1 MASVAL
7 PEMKRHGYS
16 GALATG
22 ALAAGGTLGIL
33 IPPSVILVIYAVI
46 TEQSIGKLFL
56 AALIP
61 GVISTLGYAVAI
73 SAYVRIFPKAG
84 PVVPA
89 LPFAER
95 VRSLG
100 AVLPIAAIFL
110 VVLGGIYLGMF
121 TPTEGAAIGAAST
134 ALLAIALGRMSWKSF
149 ASSILETAQ
158 TTAAIFLILI
168 GAEVYNGFL
177 ALSQLPAGLS
187 AALASSG
194 LAPMTIMIG
203 ILLIY
208 MLLGCVMDSLAMIL
222 LTVPVFFPLVTG
234 LEFGPYG
241 AGDRNLVRD
250 PYADRRRDRA
260 DHSSDR
266 PQRLRDQF
274 VGRRRLAW
282 RVVPRHLPV
291 PVGRFRPRRHA
302 PGRARDMP
310 LGCRAWSSSQ
320 WRCRGHNMRLD
331 ESDQRSGGRRN
342 PDAKVPVPIS
352 VGLAVQIAC
361 LVLPGAVMIPTV
373 VFRAAGQS
381 EDVLL
386 WAVYASVAIAGVT
399 TMLQARRI
407 GWFGSG
413 YILAIGTSGAAIA
426 VSIAALAAGG
436 PALLATMV
444 VVVSLVQFVFSARLS
459 LFRRILTPTVTGTV
473 LMLTPVTVMPVMFA
487 QLQNV
492 PSHTPP
498 LAASL
503 SAAATLV
510 VIAGITLMAKG
521 RVRLWAP
528 VIGMVAGSVV
538 AGVFGFY
545 DVERIV
551 RASWI
556 GIPRPQ
562 WSAPDLRFG
571 PEFWTLLPAF
581 VFIAWCARF
590 KPSAAPSRSSACRG
604 PGAVRWTSGRCRA
617 PWPPTGWATCCPVWR
632 ARCRS
637 ASVRTVR
644 RWSRSPGSA
653 RAASA
658 SRSERR

>member
-1 MASVAL
+1 
-7 PEMKRHGYS
+7 
-16 GALATG
+16 
-22 ALAAGGTLGIL
+22 
-33 IPPSVILVIYAVI
+33 
-46 TEQSIGKLFL
+46 
-56 AALIP
+56 
-61 GVISTLGYAVAI
+61 
-73 SAYVRIFPKAG
+73 
-84 PVVPA
+84 
-89 LPFAER
+89 
-95 VRSLG
+95 
-100 AVLPIAAIFL
+100 
-110 VVLGGIYLGMF
+110 
-121 TPTEGAAIGAAST
+121 
-134 ALLAIALGRMSWKSF
+134 
-149 ASSILETAQ
+149 
-158 TTAAIFLILI
+158 
-168 GAEVYNGFL
+168 
-177 ALSQLPAGLS
+177 
-187 AALASSG
+187 
-194 LAPMTIMIG
+194 
-203 ILLIY
+203 
-208 MLLGCVMDSLAMIL
+208 
-222 LTVPVFFPLVTG
+222 
-234 LEFGPYG
+234 
-241 AGDRNLVRD
+241 
-250 PYADRRRDRA
+250 
-260 DHSSDR
+260 
-266 PQRLRDQF
+266 
-274 VGRRRLAW
+274 
-282 RVVPRHLPV
+282 
-291 PVGRFRPRRHA
+291 
-302 PGRARDMP
+302 
-310 LGCRAWSSSQ
+310 
-320 WRCRGHNMRLD
+320 MRLD

-373 VFRAAGQS
+373 VFRTAGQS

-426 VSIAALAAGG
+426 VSVAALAAGG

-581 VFIAWCARF
+581 VFIALVCTIQTISGAVAIQRVSWAGGRAVDF
-590 KPSAAPSRSSACRG
+590 RAVQGAVAADGVGNLLSGLAGTMPLGFRPHGASMVEITGISSRRVGLALGAALIVLAFVPKALAVILAIPGPVIAAFVTVTMAAIFIVGMRVIIQDGIDHRKGLIAGVSFWVGVGFQSGVVFAEQAPEFVGALLRNGMLTGGAVAVVMTMFVELAKPRRRRLEVELDTSALREIRKFIAGLASRRGWDAAMVDRLDAVCEETLLTLEQQHESAAGAARRRLLLTVRG
-604 PGAVRWTSGRCRA
+604 EDGGAVLEFVAS
-617 PWPPTGWATCCPVWR
+617 TGKENLQDRIALLGEATAGAMIEREVSLR
-632 ARCRS
+632 LLRHL
-637 ASVRTVR
+637 ASSVHHQQYHDTDIVTVR
-644 RWSRSPGSA
+644 VERPA
-653 RAASA
+653 RRVA
-658 SRSERR
+658 